1 MVYFYL
7 FEGLWIHNVLSEKK
21 ERPTPKL
28 QPQLAKLPKTLTCP
42 LQSIGCRHSER
53 MLTVNNSQW
62 PAYSSC
68 VRAARNEFA
77 AKMYTMLLQ
86 AIYCSSLMV
95 CAKRVPKAILV
106 LSTNPSKKL
115 GPGMRGPNA
124 APLLQHFNSIL
135 DAWQRATRAKVDQA
149 EKT

>member
-1 MVYFYL
+1 M
-7 FEGLWIHNVLSEKK
+7 
-21 ERPTPKL
+21 
-28 QPQLAKLPKTLTCP
+28 
-42 LQSIGCRHSER
+42 
-53 MLTVNNSQW
+53 
-62 PAYSSC
+62 
-68 VRAARNEFA
+68 
-77 AKMYTMLLQ
+77 
-86 AIYCSSLMV
+86 
-95 CAKRVPKAILV
+95 PKAILV